1 MTDIS
6 RRSFIGLLSAVP
18 LVAASTVA
26 APQGAFAATST
37 LYSDT
42 YGPDGSHWPS
52 RTPRPTDTFVKTI
65 ECDCNWTAIGN
76 AITSLKDV
84 SKNDNVR
91 ILVRPGR
98 LAGNGAG
105 SSSRPVLERIG
116 QTGRGRRILI
126 MPRDGSQSITF
137 DASIRMDRVSGVSF
151 VGFWTFP
158 SSLVLTGVSDFA
170 WAWSKG
176 RAFNVST
183 NSTAAVS
190 DVEFVECV
198 TPESQLTESDAWA
211 FRTAGSTVTNLS
223 VVGCYIAS
231 MYKPEG
237 STAHLDTLQLSGSHS
252 LKNVVME
259 DTVIF
264 ASTNAAFIPTE
275 LATGV
280 RFDHSLLVAGA
291 SMLKRYPLPAGSK
304 LSSVYPQAANGSG
317 TNGVLSARDSIM
329 IGSVPGVWAAVENAH
344 TSAAKTYANSG
355 GWTYDPT
362 LSDVSSAWLDSRTP
376 MPTDEYLRSV
386 WKI

>member
-1 MTDIS
+1 MSDIS
-6 RRSFIGLLSAVP
+6 RRSFVGLLSVIP
-18 LVAASTVA
+18 LVAASTIAVPQA
-26 APQGAFAATST
+26 ASAATST
-37 LYSDT
+37 LYST
-42 YGPDGSHWPS
+42 TFGPDGSHWPS

-65 ECDCNWTAIGN
+65 ECDCTWSAIAS

-98 LAGNGAG
+98 LSGNGAG
-105 SSSRPVLERIG
+105 SSARPVLERIG

-126 MPRDGSQSITF
+126 MPRDGSQSIAV
-137 DASIRMDRVSGVSF
+137 DASLRMDRVSGVSF

-158 SSLVLTGVSDFA
+158 YSLVLTGVSDFS

-183 NSTAAVS
+183 NDLAAVS

-211 FRTAGSTVTNLS
+211 TRTAGSTVTNLS
-223 VVGCYIAS
+223 LLGCYIAS
-231 MYKPEG
+231 MYKPSS
-237 STAHLDTLQLSGSHS
+237 STAHLDTLQLSGTHP
-252 LKNVVME
+252 LKNVVMK
-259 DTVIF
+259 DSVIF
-264 ASTNAAFIPTE
+264 ASTNAGFIPTE
-275 LATGV
+275 IASGV
-280 RFDHSLLVAGA
+280 RFEHSLVVAGA
-291 SMLKRYPLPAGSK
+291 TMLKRYPLPSGAK

-317 TNGVLSARDSIM
+317 TNGVMSAQDSIM
-329 IGSVPGVWAAVENAH
+329 IGSVPGVWAAVGNSF

-362 LSDVSSAWLDSRTP
+362 LSEVTSAWLDARTP
-376 MPTDEYLRSV
+376 MPTDEYLRTV